1 MVTKYILSQQQF
13 QQQVLT
19 DLSLDPSTAS
29 PLYVVWFNPTNPHS
43 LRLTKLGHH
52 WFSKTAGLPHFSV
65 DLGDHRIYPRQ
76 LLQLERLFQAPYYIQ
91 TVTRLVVYGE
101 SDYVMLQLH
110 AGDLPLYLNNM
121 ESHGD

>member
-1 MVTKYILSQQQF
+1 
-13 QQQVLT
+13 
-19 DLSLDPSTAS
+19 
-29 PLYVVWFNPTNPHS
+29 
-43 LRLTKLGHH
+43 
-52 WFSKTAGLPHFSV
+52 V

-121 ESHGD
+121 ESHGR

>member
-1 MVTKYILSQQQF
+1 MKKSTLSQQEF
-13 QQQVLT
+13 QRQVLT
-19 DLSLDPSTAS
+19 DLSLDPAS
-29 PLYVVWFNPTNPHS
+29 LDGSRYAIWFNPTNPHS
-43 LRLTKLGHH
+43 LRLTKTGHQ
-52 WFSKTAGLPHFSV
+52 WFSKQAKLPHFSV
-65 DLGDHRIYPRQ
+65 DLGDHKIYSRQ

-91 TVTRLVVYGE
+91 TVARLVVYGE

>member
-1 MVTKYILSQQQF
+1 
-13 QQQVLT
+13 
-19 DLSLDPSTAS
+19 
-29 PLYVVWFNPTNPHS
+29 
-43 LRLTKLGHH
+43 LGHH

-91 TVTRLVVYGE
+91 TMTRLVVYGE

-110 AGDLPLYLNNM
+110 AGNLPLYLNNM